1 MNDEANRMTEVPG
14 PARPLLI
21 IEDEEPIQE
30 FLRTAL
36 ERNGFSVVIVSS
48 GTEGL
53 KVLQAQEFSGVI
65 SDMRTPG
72 GVNGADVH
80 EWLSVNRPALAKK
93 LLFITGDIVNEETVE
108 ILNKTGVPCIE
119 KPFRIRELIEAVK
132 KVLES

>member
-1 MNDEANRMTEVPG
+1 MTGISAPT
-14 PARPLLI
+14 RPLLI
-21 IEDEEPIQE
+21 IEDESPIQE

-36 ERNGFSVVIVSS
+36 ERNGYSVVIAAS

-53 KVLQAQEFSGVI
+53 QILQEQEFSAVV

-80 EWLSVNRPALAKK
+80 EWLRINRPALAHR

-119 KPFRIRELIEAVK
+119 KPFRVRELIEAVQ
-132 KVLES
+132 KVLQS